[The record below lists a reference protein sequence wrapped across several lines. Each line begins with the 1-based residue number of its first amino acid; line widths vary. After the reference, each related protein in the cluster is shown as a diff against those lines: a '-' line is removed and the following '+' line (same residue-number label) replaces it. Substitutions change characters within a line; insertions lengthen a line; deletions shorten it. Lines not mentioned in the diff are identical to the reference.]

1 MNTKPNLHIFLGAG
15 GVGKTTLSASYAL
28 YLANKGKRTGL
39 LSIDPAKRLKTA
51 LKIDSVEENGKIYWK
66 SPEHQGYLRIA
77 VLNLPDSLKRW
88 IVDEGLPAEHQ
99 RQLFQ
104 HPLYTTIADKVA
116 SAVETL
122 APIRM
127 AEWIEQYPDTEEL
140 IIDTAPG
147 IHAVDFILKPERLLA
162 FFDSKILQWIKWFTG
177 ETKWIWKNG
186 KKEVIQDQNIF
197 QKLLRGGAKFI
208 LHSLGRAGGENMLLT
223 LGEFILLMDQ
233 VFYKMVERL
242 EESRSWIKQKNV
254 SFYLVFSLREDSISL
269 ALELKRILEKAY
281 LRNTFFILNRSLPD
295 EFLSSDFVNQ
305 FLTEKTQNHFQIL
318 ELIKKYISSIPILKK
333 EIYKR
338 LQNNSIQE
346 IRELPLLSK
355 IEDIHEIFLLDLI
368 SLGEKIENNK
378 KRLELFKT
386 EFKNQN

>member
-177 ETKWIWKNG
+177 ETKWIWKMG
-186 KKEVIQDQNIF
+186 KRSDTRPKYFSKVITRWCKIYF
-197 QKLLRGGAKFI
+197 
-208 LHSLGRAGGENMLLT
+208 
-223 LGEFILLMDQ
+223 
-233 VFYKMVERL
+233 
-242 EESRSWIKQKNV
+242 
-254 SFYLVFSLREDSISL
+254 
-269 ALELKRILEKAY
+269 
-281 LRNTFFILNRSLPD
+281 TFFRQSWWRKYAFNFGRIYFIDGSS
-295 EFLSSDFVNQ
+295 FL
-305 FLTEKTQNHFQIL
+305 
-318 ELIKKYISSIPILKK
+318 
-333 EIYKR
+333 
-338 LQNNSIQE
+338 
-346 IRELPLLSK
+346 
-355 IEDIHEIFLLDLI
+355 
-368 SLGEKIENNK
+368 
-378 KRLELFKT
+378 
-386 EFKNQN
+386 